1 MESYI
6 LGTRQYT
13 FPTVVSSLVGIPVHV
28 GFQRHNS
35 KGDRYNC
42 ISRNIDKELNKVLTV
57 FKSKPNKH

>member
-28 GFQRHNS
+28 GFHRHNS

-57 FKSKPNKH
+57 FKSKPN